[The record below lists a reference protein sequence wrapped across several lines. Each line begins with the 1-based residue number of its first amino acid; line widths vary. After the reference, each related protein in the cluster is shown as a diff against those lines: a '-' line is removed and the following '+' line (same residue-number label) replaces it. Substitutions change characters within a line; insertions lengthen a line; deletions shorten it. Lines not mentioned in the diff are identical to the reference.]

1 MRQIVSSAALVA
13 AFLAPL
19 VPAVA
24 AAAPGFDLQVGAFVD
39 DQDGISYD
47 LNARFR
53 PSDSLTLS
61 LGAGRSSSS
70 LATTEFNGT
79 SVHGGADLRRGRFGV
94 GLSASNWEDSDQ
106 FGSQVLGGRFS
117 VTFAESFDVALVAE
131 SRQLDVTY
139 TTTGLLGRTVA
150 QDVRFDGVGLGA
162 ELGWAGNAWGGY
174 LRGVSYDYDS
184 QLDRAI
190 SASRA
195 PATRAFPR
203 VAALVNSVLTRTAG
217 AIDYQASL
225 GVDRAFSRAG
235 LGADLTLSSDTIS
248 GADSASL
255 SLSWR
260 YDLTTRLGIDATLGM
275 TETDGF
281 DSIGFAGVGFS
292 FRN

>member
-1 MRQIVSSAALVA
+1 MRQIASSVALVA
-13 AFLAPL
+13 ASLAAL

-39 DQDGISYD
+39 DQEGASYD
-47 LNARFR
+47 LNALFR
-53 PSDSLTLS
+53 PSDSLTFS

-70 LATTEFNGT
+70 LATTEFKGT
-79 SVHGGADLRRGRFGV
+79 TVRGGADLRRGRFGAGV
-94 GLSASNWEDSDQ
+94 YASNWEDSDQ
-106 FGSQVLGGRFS
+106 LTSQVLGGRLS
-117 VTFAESFDVALVAE
+117 MTFGETFDVALLAE
-131 SRQLDVTY
+131 SRQLGVTY
-139 TTTGLLGRTVA
+139 TTTGPRGRAIA
-150 QDVRFDGVGLGA
+150 QDVRFDGAGLGA
-162 ELGWAGNAWGGY
+162 ELGWIGNAWSGY
-174 LRGVSYDYDS
+174 LRGISYDYDA

-190 SASRA
+190 NASRA
-195 PATRAFPR
+195 PSTRAFPR
-203 VAALVNSVLTRTAG
+203 AAALVNSVLTRTAG

-235 LGADLTLSSDTIS
+235 LGADLTLTSDVIS
-248 GADSASL
+248 GAGSTSL

-260 YDLTTRLGIDATLGM
+260 YDLTTQVGIDATLGM

>member
-1 MRQIVSSAALVA
+1 M
-13 AFLAPL
+13 
-19 VPAVA
+19 
-24 AAAPGFDLQVGAFVD
+24 
-39 DQDGISYD
+39 
-47 LNARFR
+47 
-53 PSDSLTLS
+53 
-61 LGAGRSSSS
+61 
-70 LATTEFNGT
+70 
-79 SVHGGADLRRGRFGV
+79 
-94 GLSASNWEDSDQ
+94 
-106 FGSQVLGGRFS
+106 
-117 VTFAESFDVALVAE
+117 ALVAE

>member
-1 MRQIVSSAALVA
+1 MRQIASFFALVA
-13 AFLAPL
+13 ACLAPL

-24 AAAPGFDLQVGAFVD
+24 VAAPGFDLQVGAFVD
-39 DQDGISYD
+39 DQDGTSYD
-47 LNARFR
+47 LNAQFR

-70 LATTEFNGT
+70 LATTDFNGT
-79 SVHGGADLRRGRFGV
+79 TVRGGAELRRGRFGG
-94 GLSASNWEDSDQ
+94 GLYASNWEDSDQ
-106 FGSQVLGGRFS
+106 FSSQVLGGRFS
-117 VTFAESFDVALVAE
+117 MTFAGSFDAALVAE
-131 SRQLDVTY
+131 SRQLEVSY

-150 QDVRFDGVGLGA
+150 QDVRFNGAGLGA
-162 ELGWAGNAWGGY
+162 ELGWAGNVWSGY
-174 LRGVSYDYDS
+174 LRGMSYDYDS

-190 SASRA
+190 NASRA

-225 GVDRAFSRAG
+225 GVDRAFSRSG
-235 LGADLTLSSDTIS
+235 LGADLTLSSDVIS
-248 GADSASL
+248 GADSTSL
-255 SLSWR
+255 SLFWR
-260 YDLTTRLGIDATLGM
+260 YGLTTRVGIDATLGM
-275 TETDGF
+275 TATDGF